1 MQNSKSRIFLTTL
14 IFTIAAM
21 ALFFIALINGWFGE
35 ARWGSGAGEF
45 CERFRP
51 GLIKQPANTWSN
63 LGFITAGLV
72 MAWQLSRGV
81 FDANRNNFT
90 SGIFYATFFSCLAV
104 SLGPGSM
111 AMHAS
116 GGNLGGFF
124 DMLSMYL
131 VASFT
136 LSYALERFFTWKPWQ
151 FFVSFTI
158 VLISCLWADRQH
170 YHILFGF
177 FGDFIFFLY
186 ISVTIIFEALNTY
199 VRKLS
204 HNVKWGFASLG
215 AILLAFGI
223 WGLSTTDGI
232 WCNPD
237 SLIQGHAIWHL
248 LDAVS
253 VYCLFRFYVSE
264 HKQDFRL

>member
-1 MQNSKSRIFLTTL
+1 MHSNKKWIFIITL
-14 IFTIAAM
+14 GVAILSM
-21 ALFFIALINGWFGE
+21 ALFFVALVNGWFGI

-63 LGFITAGLV
+63 LGFITAGLL
-72 MAWQLSRGV
+72 MAGQLSRGM
-81 FDANRNNFT
+81 FKANNNSFT
-90 SGIFYATFFSCLAV
+90 AGIFYATFFSCLAV
-104 SLGPGSM
+104 LLGPGSM

-116 GGNLGGFF
+116 GGDLGGFF

-136 LSYALERFFTWKPWQ
+136 LSYAMERFFSWKPWH
-151 FFVSFTI
+151 FLISFTI
-158 VLISCLWADRQH
+158 ILTFCIWADKQP
-170 YHILFGF
+170 YHIIFGF
-177 FGDFIFFLY
+177 FGDTVFFIF
-186 ISVTIIFEALNTY
+186 ISATIIFEGLNTY
-199 VRKLS
+199 VRKLT
-204 HNVKWGFASLG
+204 HHIKWGFASLG
-215 AILLAFGI
+215 AILAAFGV
-223 WGLSTTDGI
+223 WGLSTTDGP

-264 HKQDFRL
+264 HKGDVK